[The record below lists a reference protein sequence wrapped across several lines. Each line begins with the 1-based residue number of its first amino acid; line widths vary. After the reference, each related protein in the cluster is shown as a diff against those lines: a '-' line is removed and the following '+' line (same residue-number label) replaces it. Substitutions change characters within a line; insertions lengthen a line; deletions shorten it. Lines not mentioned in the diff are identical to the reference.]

1 RDGEGYRLLPDGR
14 PLEIIVEAA
23 SEGSEYTDAMRL
35 IQDSWRRIGVRLF
48 QKNTRREMFR
58 RRVYAGLTHI
68 AMWTGMDYANVRAD
82 TPPLELAPTDQVQLQ
97 WSQWGLH
104 YASKGRSGQRPTDP
118 GALRLI
124 ELLRRWESAESTAQ
138 RRTIWHRML
147 QISADRVYSIGLVG
161 GVIQPVV
168 VNVSLRNVP
177 KTGVW
182 AWNPG
187 AHLGIYRPDTFWFA
201 KPSGAAH

>member
-1 RDGEGYRLLPDGR
+1 
-14 PLEIIVEAA
+14 
-23 SEGSEYTDAMRL
+23 
-35 IQDSWRRIGVRLF
+35 
-48 QKNTRREMFR
+48 
-58 RRVYAGLTHI
+58 
-68 AMWTGMDYANVRAD
+68 
-82 TPPLELAPTDQVQLQ
+82 
-97 WSQWGLH
+97 
-104 YASKGRSGQRPTDP
+104 
-118 GALRLI
+118 
-124 ELLRRWESAESTAQ
+124 
-138 RRTIWHRML
+138 ML